1 MLGSYK
7 RNISYL
13 RISVTDRCNL
23 RCVYCMPPEGVKL
36 LSHNDILSFDEIVE
50 IVKTAVSFGITKVR
64 ITGGE
69 PLVRK
74 GIVDLVKQ
82 IAAIEGIVDLAM
94 TTNGILLEKFAM
106 DLKNAGL
113 MRINVS
119 LDTLDPDEYSKI
131 TRGGNISDVFKGLE
145 AARNAKLDPIKLNA
159 VVFDPNEIDKKNKL
173 KEFANNNGYQIR
185 FISQMDLRRGNFS
198 VVEGGSGGDCASC
211 NRLRLT
217 ADGFIKPC
225 LFSDIA
231 FSVRNLGAEK
241 AILSAI
247 SNKPEKGIV
256 CFNNNFYNIGG

>member
-1 MLGSYK
+1 MLDSYK

-36 LSHNDILSFDEIVE
+36 LSHDDILSFDEIVE
-50 IVKTAVSFGITKVR
+50 VVKTAVLFGITKVR

-82 IAAIEGIVDLAM
+82 IAAIDGISDLAM
-94 TTNGILLEKFAM
+94 TTNGILLEKFAA

-119 LDTLDPDEYSKI
+119 LDTLDPDEYYKI
-131 TRGGNISDVFKGLE
+131 TRGGNINDVFKGLE
-145 AARNAKLDPIKLNA
+145 AAKNSGFDPIKLNA
-159 VVFDPNEIDKKNKL
+159 VVFDPNDIEKKNKL
-173 KEFANNNGYQIR
+173 KEFANINGYQIR
-185 FISQMDLRRGNFS
+185 FISQMDLRSGNFS

-211 NRLRLT
+211 NRMRLT

-241 AILSAI
+241 AIIYAI

>member
-1 MLGSYK
+1 
-7 RNISYL
+7 
-13 RISVTDRCNL
+13 
-23 RCVYCMPPEGVKL
+23 MPPEGIKL
-36 LSHNDILSFDEIVE
+36 LSHDDILSFYEIVAV
-50 IVKTAVSFGITKVR
+50 VKTAVLLGISKIR

-74 GIVDLVKQ
+74 GIVDLVRE
-82 IAAIEGIVDLAM
+82 IAAIEGIKDLAM
-94 TTNGILLEKFAM
+94 TTNGILLEKFAA

-119 LDTLDPDEYSKI
+119 LDTLDPDEYFKI
-131 TRGGNISDVFKGLE
+131 TRGGNINDVFKGLE
-145 AARNAKLDPIKLNA
+145 AAQKIGFDPIKLNA
-159 VVFDPNEIDKKNKL
+159 VIFNQNDIEKKNKL
-173 KEFANNNGYQIR
+173 KEFAKKNGYQIR
-185 FISQMDLRRGNFS
+185 FISQMDLRSGKFS
-198 VVEGGSGGDCASC
+198 IVEGVSGGDCASC

-231 FSVRNLGAEK
+231 FSVIKLGAEK
-241 AILSAI
+241 AIISAI

>member
-1 MLGSYK
+1 MLDSYK

-36 LSHNDILSFDEIVE
+36 LSHDDILSFDEIVE
-50 IVKTAVSFGITKVR
+50 VVKTAVSFGITKVR

-74 GIVDLVKQ
+74 GIVELVKQ
-82 IAAIEGIVDLAM
+82 IAEIEEVNDLAI
-94 TTNGILLEKFAM
+94 TTNGILLKKFAA

-119 LDTLDPDEYSKI
+119 LDTLDPFEYSQI
-131 TRGGNISDVFKGLE
+131 TRGGNINDVFQGLE
-145 AARNAKLDPIKLNA
+145 AAKNSGFDPIKINA
-159 VVFDPNEIDKKNKL
+159 VVFDPNDLEKKNKL

-185 FISQMDLRRGNFS
+185 FISQMNLRSGNFS